1 MPKTLAALR
10 HLALGV
16 LDIAMPRTCQVCGM
30 TLTMTERHICLTCLA
45 ALPRASFHLNPYNRI
60 STQLLP
66 FCADTRAACWL
77 FYSSPSAVSD
87 IVHTLKY
94 KDNPDLARYMGA
106 RCAEEVAGD
115 GFFRATDIIVPV
127 PMHWFKKLRRH
138 YNQAYEIA
146 MGISHVTGLPV
157 TDVMRARRHAS
168 QARLTRSQRGYNAVA
183 GIYSVSDPSALCGKR
198 VLIVDDITTTGATLR
213 AVAASLRRDCPEIAG
228 IDVLT
233 LGVTE
238 NI

>member
-1 MPKTLAALR
+1 MQKTLAVLHR
-10 HLALGV
+10 LALGV
-16 LDIAMPRTCQVCGM
+16 LDVAVPRTCLVCGT

-45 ALPRASFHLNPYNRI
+45 TLPRASFHLNPYNRI
-60 STQLLP
+60 STQLLH

-87 IVHTLKY
+87 IVHTFKY

-106 RCAEEVAGD
+106 RCTEELAAD
-115 GFFRATDIIVPV
+115 GFFRATDVIVPV
-127 PMHWFKKLRRH
+127 PMHRFKKLRRH

-146 MGISHVTGLPV
+146 MGISDVTGLPV
-157 TDVMRARRHAS
+157 ADVMKARRHEP
-168 QARLTRSQRGYNAVA
+168 QARLSRSQRGHNAVA
-183 GIYSVSDPSALCGKR
+183 GIYSVCDPSVLCGRR
-198 VLIVDDITTTGATLR
+198 VLVVDDITTTGATLR
-213 AVAASLRRDCPEIAG
+213 AVAAALRRDCPEIAG